1 MLCPKQP
8 IRIEEGICGNRLSCL
23 CHINLPIAPV
33 SNVLMRLD
41 CHLNDLRILAGHQIW
56 ENIHSESDFFVQ
68 PGNYH
73 WEKPYFSS
81 AIHSYFDKLHVALEK
96 I

>member
-23 CHINLPIAPV
+23 CHNLPIAPV

-41 CHLNDLRILAGHQIW
+41 CHLNDLRILSGHQIW

-73 WEKPYFSS
+73 CEKPYFCS
-81 AIHSYFDKLHVALEK
+81 ASHSYFDKLHVALEK

>member
-1 MLCPKQP
+1 MANTSFLKCPKQP

-23 CHINLPIAPV
+23 CHNLPIAPV

-41 CHLNDLRILAGHQIW
+41 CHLH
-56 ENIHSESDFFVQ
+56 VQ

-73 WEKPYFSS
+73 CEKPYLCS
-81 AIHSYFDKLHVALEK
+81 ATHSYFDKLHVALEK